1 MAKKKKKTKK
11 VSTEAPSNTASTSL
25 GGLLA
30 GLGFSA
36 SEPAEV
42 APVVESAAGELE
54 LSRQG
59 RLVLRMERKGRG
71 GKTVTVL
78 SGLVGTT
85 DQVDGVART
94 LKKALGTGAR
104 VEGGEV
110 VIQGDVRERLR
121 AWLAERGVKRISC

>member
-1 MAKKKKKTKK
+1 MAKKKKKTR
-11 VSTEAPSNTASTSL
+11 VSTAAPSDSASTSL

-36 SEPAEV
+36 TETPAAAPEV
-42 APVVESAAGELE
+42 EAATTGDLD

-78 SGLVGTT
+78 AGLVGSP
-85 DQVDGVART
+85 DQVDAVART

-104 VEGGEV
+104 VEDGEV
-110 VIQGDVRERLR
+110 VVQGDVRERLR
-121 AWLAERGVKRISC
+121 TWLTARGVRRISG